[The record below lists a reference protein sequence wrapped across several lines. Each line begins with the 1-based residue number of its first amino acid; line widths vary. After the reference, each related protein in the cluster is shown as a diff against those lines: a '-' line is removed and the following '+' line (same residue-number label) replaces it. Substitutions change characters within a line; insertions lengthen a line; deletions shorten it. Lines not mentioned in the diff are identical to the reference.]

1 MRNITFIGRFWL
13 VVLSIVFITT
23 LSAAVPALALGR
35 QSSLAEPWVT
45 SVVDSLPGGSSLS
58 IAVDEN
64 NYPHAS
70 YFGNETADVNSQLWL
85 KYARWDGSTWVKDSI
100 EEVGRT
106 TAETSIVL
114 DSQGNPL
121 ISYYDFRARD
131 LKLAHFDEGI
141 QDWVI
146 EAVDTTGDVG
156 VTNSLRLDSNDLP
169 HIAYWDE
176 TEQRVRYAS
185 FDGTGWNY
193 STVEDLICE
202 TTLPHRRVSLALDTN
217 NTPHVSYH
225 DCAILTRLKYAV
237 QVSDTWATTLVE
249 SGVNSGLSSSI
260 EVDIQN
266 RPHISY
272 RSGNTAGGLMYA
284 FYDGANWRFS
294 PRVDHD
300 FWYGNSTSIELDPGR
315 NPRIAYT
322 FWPGTPNALEF
333 RFAYLTGDRISPY
346 EVIDSAGAGSIKAE
360 VAMAIDSDG
369 WYHVVYWDNVTNTLK
384 YAKRTPLSQLSFL
397 PILRR
402 IYTAP

>member
-1 MRNITFIGRFWL
+1 
-13 VVLSIVFITT
+13 
-23 LSAAVPALALGR
+23 
-35 QSSLAEPWVT
+35 
-45 SVVDSLPGGSSLS
+45 LPGGSSLS
-58 IAVDEN
+58 IVVDEN

-85 KYARWDGSTWVKDSI
+85 KYARWNGSTWVKDPI
-100 EEVGRT
+100 EVVGRT
-106 TAETSIVL
+106 TAETSIAL
-114 DSQGNPL
+114 DSQGNPY

-141 QDWVI
+141 QDWVFEVI
-146 EAVDTTGDVG
+146 DETGDVG
-156 VTNSLRLDSNDLP
+156 VTNSLRLDSNDRP
-169 HIAYWDE
+169 QIAYWDE

-185 FDGTGWNY
+185 FDGTKWNY
-193 STVEDLICE
+193 STVEDLTCQ
-202 TTLPHRRVSLALDTN
+202 TTLPHRRVSLGLEKD

-225 DCAILTRLKYAV
+225 DCAILTRLKYATR
-237 QVSDTWATTLVE
+237 VSNTWTPELVE

-260 EVDIQN
+260 EMDSQD

-284 FYDGANWRFS
+284 FFDGANWQFS

-322 FWPGTPNALEF
+322 FWPGTTAPLEF
-333 RFAYLTGDRISPY
+333 RFTYLTGDRSSI
-346 EVIDSAGAGSIKAE
+346 EVIDSAGASSIKAE
-360 VAMAIDSDG
+360 IALAIDSDG

-384 YAKRTPLSQLSFL
+384 YGKRDSLSQISFL
-397 PILRR
+397 PLLHR
-402 IYTAP
+402 